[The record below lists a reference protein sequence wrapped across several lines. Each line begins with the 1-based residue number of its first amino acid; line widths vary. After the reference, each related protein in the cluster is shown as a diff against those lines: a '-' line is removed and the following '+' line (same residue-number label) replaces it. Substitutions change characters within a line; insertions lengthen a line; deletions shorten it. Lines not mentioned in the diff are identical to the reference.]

1 MTFEEFFTKK
11 KIDLVQLEK
20 AEPTLYNEFK
30 THFASMGEKSFD
42 HTKKF
47 WFNKLRRLYHLTP
60 PEKAITQIETAI
72 ASQAESLSS
81 PTIEQKPAFKPR
93 FKSANIPKAESSSEE
108 QPATAPAPKPA
119 FKPRNIPVKSA
130 ETKTEETQE
139 PTTESAPVAKP
150 AFRPRNIPTKAPEQ
164 KTEEVKEGE
173 ANPSI
178 KSPGFKPRN
187 IKPASKE
194 DAADANRIDSRP
206 GQAEVS
212 ETPIT
217 NPEKV
222 EEAAKAGHKPK
233 FKLKNVP
240 KSPSSNEEQTGH
252 SVKQELMPESQ
263 PERQTNAPIESD
275 IDRKI
280 SSSTDDKTPEQE
292 IQDNNLDLR
301 GSDDA
306 SSEDK
311 PKPAYKPKFNLKN
324 IKKQNPEE

>member
-20 AEPTLYNEFK
+20 AEPTLYSEFK

-72 ASQAESLSS
+72 ASQAEPLSS
-81 PTIEQKPAFKPR
+81 PTIEQKPAFTPR
-93 FKSANIPKAESSSEE
+93 FKSTNIPKAEPTTQE
-108 QPATAPAPKPA
+108 QPATTPVPKPA
-119 FKPRNIPVKSA
+119 FKPRNILTKAVEPKA
-130 ETKTEETQE
+130 EESQEPKTEST
-139 PTTESAPVAKP
+139 PVAKP

-164 KTEEVKEGE
+164 KTEEIKAE
-173 ANPSI
+173 ANPPI

-187 IKPASKE
+187 IKPVSKE
-194 DAADANRIDSRP
+194 NAADANRTDSRP

-212 ETPIT
+212 DTPIT

-222 EEAAKAGHKPK
+222 EEAAKAGYKPK
-233 FKLKNVP
+233 FKLKNIP
-240 KSPSSNEEQTGH
+240 RNPSSTEDQTGH
-252 SVKQELMPESQ
+252 SIKQESVPESQ
-263 PERQTNAPIESD
+263 PEKQTDSPVESD
-275 IDRKI
+275 IERKI
-280 SSSTDDKTPEQE
+280 SSSTDEKTSEQE
-292 IQDNNLDLR
+292 IQDNDSDLR

-306 SSEDK
+306 GSEDK
-311 PKPAYKPKFNLKN
+311 PKPVYKPKFNLKN